1 MGRLTLAAELED
13 PLPLTGRHGALTGAN
28 GSRRRA
34 GLVRQVR
41 LTAAAAAA
49 AAVAQSLAPFDRRRC
64 R

>member
-49 AAVAQSLAPFDRRRC
+49 AVAQSLAPFDRRRC